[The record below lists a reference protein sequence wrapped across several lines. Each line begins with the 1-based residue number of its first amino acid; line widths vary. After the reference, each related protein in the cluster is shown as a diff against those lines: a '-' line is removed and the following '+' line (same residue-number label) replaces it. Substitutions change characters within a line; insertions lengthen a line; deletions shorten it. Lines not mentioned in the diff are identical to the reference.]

1 MDKQKVIT
9 AIQSA
14 NKGSPFITQTRLA
27 SIMRKNTDWAK
38 RVVEGLDVI
47 PADQRG
53 DIYFIPDVVD
63 RLLERRIV

>member
-27 SIMRKNTDWAK
+27 SIMRK
-38 RVVEGLDVI
+38 EH
-47 PADQRG
+47 
-53 DIYFIPDVVD
+53 
-63 RLLERRIV
+63 RLGKAGSGGAGCHPS